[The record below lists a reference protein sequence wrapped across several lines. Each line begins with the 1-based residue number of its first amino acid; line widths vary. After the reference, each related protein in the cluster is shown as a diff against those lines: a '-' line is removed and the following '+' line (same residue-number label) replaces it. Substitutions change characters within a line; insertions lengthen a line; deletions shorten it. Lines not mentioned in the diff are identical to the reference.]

1 MKSRLIGMVYASIA
15 ILLGTASHQCGAAP
29 IVYNYVGNPYT
40 FAEDPYTTDMFVTA
54 SIHLE
59 DFLPGGLDFADISGL
74 SGFVVTMSDGTRTL
88 DSTSISVEV
97 VAALVT
103 TDADGLI
110 VEWGM
115 SAKDIADSHVISSSL
130 PPITGLPTVP
140 ADSASNDAAAWLYAY
155 VVDNPGTWTVVPIP
169 PAVWLFGSGLLG
181 LIGIA
186 RKKKAA

>member
-1 MKSRLIGMVYASIA
+1 
-15 ILLGTASHQCGAAP
+15 
-29 IVYNYVGNPYT
+29 
-40 FAEDPYTTDMFVTA
+40 MFVTA
-54 SIHLE
+54 RISLD
-59 DFLPGGLDFADISGL
+59 DFLPGGLDYADISAF
-74 SGFVVTMSDGTRTL
+74 SGFVLTMSDGIRTL
-88 DSTSISVEV
+88 SSTSLSVEV
-97 VAALVT
+97 MGALVT

-110 VEWGM
+110 VEWGL
-115 SAKDIADSHVISSSL
+115 ATKDIVDGHNILSTL

-140 ADSASNDAAAWLYAY
+140 ADSVANDPMAFQFAS